1 LFVGGGPVKLFV
13 DDLRTP
19 PSGWRLARTVEEAR
33 RCLDTEIVEEVSL
46 DYFIGNGEGGTF
58 LPVARHIAGLA
69 PERRP
74 KRVRLHT
81 ASDAGAA
88 RLAAALDGL
97 VEIERV

>member
-1 LFVGGGPVKLFV
+1 MKLFV